1 MHPRLPPE
9 QVPQPDPDPVG
20 DGIAPAATPAP
31 SARARRRR
39 RVTTD
44 APPGTDP
51 TPSSEPPRHALDE
64 NDQRLREDKPP
75 HY

>member
-1 MHPRLPPE
+1 LEPLPPE
-9 QVPQPDPDPVG
+9 QVSQPEPDPVG
-20 DGIAPAATPAP
+20 DGTVVEPVETRRP
-31 SARARRRR
+31 RRRK

-44 APPGTDP
+44 VPPGTDP

-64 NDQRLREDKPP
+64 NDQRLRDEKPP

>member
-1 MHPRLPPE
+1 VVEPAE
-9 QVPQPDPDPVG
+9 TPQPDPDPVG
-20 DGIAPAATPAP
+20 DGIAPTPRPAGRP
-31 SARARRRR
+31 RHRK

-51 TPSSEPPRHALDE
+51 TPSSEPPRHAQDE

>member
-1 MHPRLPPE
+1 MSHRSPELPE
-9 QVPQPDPDPVG
+9 PDPTPPTR
-20 DGIAPAATPAP
+20 PA
-31 SARARRRR
+31 RHRK

-64 NDQRLREDKPP
+64 NDERLRDEKPP

>member
-1 MHPRLPPE
+1 VTTE
-9 QVPQPDPDPVG
+9 PQPGV
-20 DGIAPAATPAP
+20 
-31 SARARRRR
+31 
-39 RVTTD
+39 
-44 APPGTDP
+44 DP

>member
-1 MHPRLPPE
+1 MAPRRPP
-9 QVPQPDPDPVG
+9 DDDPVVE
-20 DGIAPAATPAP
+20 PVETPEP
-31 SARARRRR
+31 PPPRGPRHRR
-39 RVTTD
+39 RVTTE
-44 APPGTDP
+44 PPLGTDP

>member
-1 MHPRLPPE
+1 MPPRLPSE
-9 QVPQPDPDPVG
+9 QVPPPDPDPVG
-20 DGIAPAATPAP
+20 DGIAPTPAP
-31 SARARRRR
+31 PRPGRHRK

-51 TPSSEPPRHALDE
+51 TPSSESPRHALDE
-64 NDQRLREDKPP
+64 NDQRLRDEKPP

>member
-1 MHPRLPPE
+1 MPPRLPPE

-20 DGIAPAATPAP
+20 DGVAEPVET
-31 SARARRRR
+31 RRPRHR
-39 RVTTD
+39 KRVTTD
-44 APPGTDP
+44 APAGTDP